1 VLGFQGMP
9 DLGDG
14 GKQAIALQKRG
25 IALYFLVD
33 STHFAIA
40 HLGEKESRGN
50 KTGEMAVKNAF
61 LGRYPLFLLS
71 INWEKPIKCSQS
83 GGKLFLSPMG
93 ERKSGRVVKQLKNT
107 PFGGW
112 QNTGKDIC

>member
-1 VLGFQGMP
+1 MLGFQGMP
-9 DLGDG
+9 DWGHWG
-14 GKQAIALQKRG
+14 RQAIALQKRCT
-25 IALYFLVD
+25 ALYFLAD

-61 LGRYPLFLLS
+61 LGRYALFLLL

-83 GGKLFLSPMG
+83 GGKLFYP
-93 ERKSGRVVKQLKNT
+93 R
-107 PFGGW
+107 W
-112 QNTGKDIC
+112 GKENPEGL